1 MSQSDLT
8 QERLDAIN
16 NLKSSLE
23 AMEQYFNEAFSG
35 NATMQRQDV
44 SLENMLGVLPGVQTS
59 LLHIREVNSKM
70 VANHQ
75 LQQTARRVHAIQA
88 SYKQMVDAMNQVN
101 NVMALGDSSQDMVD
115 NTNYAEL
122 GSGASDDNFT
132 EDDHS
137 GNFSQPGK
145 SPAASEKEANDEQTA
160 TPATEESKA
169 PVEEP
174 TYDDEPDV
182 SEEPDASSD
191 ESFVEKVESDVAEE
205 NDDNV
210 DDTEESED
218 AETPKNP
225 SSAIDNQQA
234 QAGMAQAHEVVD
246 QVADN
251 SDELSFGGVA
261 PIKSSFA
268 NNSANDSA
276 STVKAHT
283 VRSAEEEY
291 EAHKRE
297 AEAHPEWIKSRLASV
312 KKEMTAKEKA
322 KHEAKPK
329 NKAKLV
335 VTGQNNQ
342 KQAKAETKDAKPKT
356 SAKSNRL
363 KHHGMAIKWPGSHA
377 YITKDGKRLVDKPS
391 EIRDVTPKE
400 KDQDM
405 IDNMLNEDLNKIE

>member
-122 GSGASDDNFT
+122 GSGANDDNFT

-145 SPAASEKEANDEQTA
+145 SPAASEKEASDEQTA
-160 TPATEESKA
+160 TPATEESET

-225 SSAIDNQQA
+225 SSAIDNEQA
-234 QAGMAQAHEVVD
+234 QAGMAQVHEVVD

-251 SDELSFGGVA
+251 NDELSFGGVA
-261 PIKSSFA
+261 PIKSSFT

-297 AEAHPEWIKSRLASV
+297 AEAHPERIKSRLASV
-312 KKEMTAKEKA
+312 KKEKA

-342 KQAKAETKDAKPKT
+342 KQAKPKA
-356 SAKSNRL
+356 SAKSNRP

-400 KDQDM
+400 NDQDM